1 MAFRKAYRANRSYR
15 HFSLQDEI
23 QSIDHRLQDID
34 AILQADQTIRNAE
47 PIFEKYSTI
56 HFTASREKY
65 REQHGAEMDKAVKAK
80 AVLKKLSVS
89 IPVNRKALQNE
100 AATLKE
106 KLTVMSTEL
115 GGMKQKMIRLQNL
128 RNCIRKVMPEAL
140 PARRADGKESI
151 HENMDAVTNQKNL
164 DRMATR
170 VTEQAIRH
178 SEERGI
184 NATKKQKEEAQ
195 HVHDDQKKR

>member
-1 MAFRKAYRANRSYR
+1 
-15 HFSLQDEI
+15 
-23 QSIDHRLQDID
+23 
-34 AILQADQTIRNAE
+34 
-47 PIFEKYSTI
+47 
-56 HFTASREKY
+56 
-65 REQHGAEMDKAVKAK
+65 MDKAVKAK
-80 AVLKKLSVS
+80 AVLKKLNVSV
-89 IPVNRKALQNE
+89 PVDRKALQKE

-178 SEERGI
+178 SEEQGI
-184 NATKKQKEEAQ
+184 TAITKQKEKEQHAQ
-195 HVHDDQKKR
+195 DDQKKR